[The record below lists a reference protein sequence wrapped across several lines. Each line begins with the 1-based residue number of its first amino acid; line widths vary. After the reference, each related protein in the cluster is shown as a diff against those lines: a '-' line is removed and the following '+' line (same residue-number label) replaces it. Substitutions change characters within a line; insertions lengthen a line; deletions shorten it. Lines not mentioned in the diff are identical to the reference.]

1 MTLKDGIF
9 ASYRS
14 MGINVSSNPYFT
26 VSEPTSSDSVGY
38 GYCGHKDIH
47 AGLVPLIMGDDMST
61 AWVNRESESPDNKY
75 VDFRFLQNKVSV
87 QGIAI
92 QTLCAPPN
100 KILFQG
106 SNDKGSTWETVC
118 ERDAA
123 FPNDNIVEVV
133 CFHHKHFS
141 WFRLSQIGKNTGAG
155 SSYPYRFHIYKFE
168 IYEANSSLIHA
179 TCIRKRCAPSIVY
192 LFMFTQ
198 IFEA

>member
-1 MTLKDGIF
+1 MQLRDGIF
-9 ASYRS
+9 VGYRAK
-14 MGINVSSNPYFT
+14 GISVSSNRYF
-26 VSEPTSSDSVGY
+26 SIIDPDSMAAGGS
-38 GYCGHKDIH
+38 GYCGHDDIH
-47 AGLVPLIMGDDMST
+47 EGLIHHIVSNEKSS
-61 AWVNRESESPDNKY
+61 AWVNRLSSSKNKY
-75 VDFRFLQNKVSV
+75 VEFRFHQNKVSV

-133 CFHHKHFS
+133 CFHHKPFS

-192 LFMFTQ
+192 VFMFTQ

>member
-14 MGINVSSNPYFT
+14 KGINVSSNPYFT

-100 KILFQG
+100 QILFQG
-106 SNDKGSTWETVC
+106 SNDDGSTWETIC
-118 ERDAA
+118 EKDTP
-123 FPNDNIVEVV
+123 FPAENIVEVV
-133 CFHHKHFS
+133 CFHHKPFS
-141 WFRLSQIGKNTGAG
+141 LFRLSQIGNNTGIG
-155 SSYPYRFHIYKFE
+155 TTISYKFHIYKFE
-168 IYEANSSLIHA
+168 MYGTNSNLHA
-179 TCIRKRCAPSIVY
+179 TCIRKRCAASFVY
-192 LFMFTQ
+192 ITLFTQ
-198 IFEA
+198 IFET